1 MFAPPSRLI
10 SVLLLV
16 VAGICLG
23 GVIASGQE
31 PPTFRGGIN
40 LVSLNVVV
48 RDSHGRAIRDLSGAD
63 FEVFDQ
69 GRAVRLADFRVDDDP
84 VSLAVLVDTSGSMNL
99 GGRLESARR
108 AAAAVFGQVRPADE
122 AGLFTF
128 DQSLRAVVPFTADL
142 SSLQK
147 GLDEVT
153 PFGSTSLYDA
163 VAAAAR
169 QLANRHAS
177 RRAVVVITDGF
188 DTSSELTA
196 TAASSLA
203 GSIDVPVYVLAVAHD
218 EGRSDA
224 RVTAVEPVEGGG
236 VAHLDDLTDH
246 TGGLS
251 FPAEG
256 PAETGLAV
264 KQILTDL
271 RTAYLL
277 AFTPDPAPG
286 WHSLVVRVAR
296 KNARVRT
303 RAGFWMT
310 APLLRPSRGM

>member
-1 MFAPPSRLI
+1 MRSRLI
-10 SVLLLV
+10 SVLSWAVAVVCLAGGAV
-16 VAGICLG
+16 VA
-23 GVIASGQE
+23 QE

-48 RDSHGRAIRDLSGAD
+48 KDSHGRAIRDLSGRD

-69 GRAVRLADFRVDDDP
+69 GRSVRLSDFRVDDDP
-84 VSLAVLVDTSGSMNL
+84 VSVAVLLDTSGSMSL
-99 GGRLESARR
+99 GARR
-108 AAAAVFGQVRPADE
+108 EMARQAASTVFGQIRSTDE
-122 AGLFTF
+122 AGLFAF
-128 DQSLRAVVPFTADL
+128 DQSLKAVVPFTADL
-142 SSLQK
+142 STLEK
-147 GLDEVT
+147 GLDEVK

-169 QLANRHAS
+169 QLADRHAS

-196 TAASSLA
+196 TAAASLA
-203 GSIDVPVYVLAVAHD
+203 GSIDVPVYVLAVAHE
-218 EGRSDA
+218 EGRTDSRA
-224 RVTAVEPVEGGG
+224 MAVEPVEGGG
-236 VAHLDDLTDH
+236 VAHLDDLTEH

-251 FPAEG
+251 FAAEG
-256 PAETGLAV
+256 AIETGLAV

-286 WHSLVVRVAR
+286 WHQLVVRVSR

-310 APLLRPSRGM
+310 APPPTHEDVKK